1 MDMNQVLAA
10 ELNVKPWQ
18 VEAAVKLIDEGNTIP
33 FISRYRKEATGSLN
47 DEILRN
53 LYDRLMYLRS
63 LNDRKAVVLASIEE
77 QGKLTAEL
85 NAQTD
90 LTLTYA
96 GAFSCTAYCSE
107 EYAHICGEGHGI
119 TSSGAKVQPGVTVA
133 ADISVLP
140 YGTVVYIEG
149 VGLRVVQDTGSAV
162 KGNKL
167 DVAVNTHAEA
177 LSWSGWGSRRVWII
191 SGGVEP

>member
-1 MDMNQVLAA
+1 MRLKSLVACMAGLAVGCTLAGSVCFRRVTELETERDIYQSRFQNWQTRAIDA
-10 ELNVKPWQ
+10 EENASQLQTEV
-18 VEAAVKLIDEGNTIP
+18 
-33 FISRYRKEATGSLN
+33 
-47 DEILRN
+47 
-53 LYDRLMYLRS
+53 DR
-63 LNDRKAVVLASIEE
+63 
-77 QGKLTAEL
+77 LTAEL
-85 NAQTD
+85 EASNS

-96 GAFSCTAYCSE
+96 GSFSCTAYCSE
-107 EYAHICGEGHGI
+107 EYAHICGKGHGI

-133 ADISVLP
+133 ADTSILP

-149 VGLRVVQDTGSAV
+149 IGLRVVQDTGGAV

>member
-1 MDMNQVLAA
+1 MRRKRNHGALLCLSGVLAGCIVTSA
-10 ELNVKPWQ
+10 VCGQRVDELTMERDIYSYRYKNWEQ
-18 VEAAVKLIDEGNTIP
+18 TASEREETIDL
-33 FISRYRKEATGSLN
+33 S
-47 DEILRN
+47 
-53 LYDRLMYLRS
+53 
-63 LNDRKAVVLASIEE
+63 
-77 QGKLTAEL
+77 
-85 NAQTD
+85 
-90 LTLTYA
+90 LTYI
-96 GAFSCTAYCSE
+96 GAFSCTAYCAE
-107 EYAHICGEGHGI
+107 EYPHICGEGHGI

-133 ADISVLP
+133 ADTSVLP

-149 VGLRVVQDTGSAV
+149 VGLRVVQDTGGAV

>member
-1 MDMNQVLAA
+1 MKLKRKRNHGALLCLSGVLAGCIVTSA
-10 ELNVKPWQ
+10 VCGQRVDELEIERDIYASKSSNW
-18 VEAAVKLIDEGNTIP
+18 ERMAGERDETIDQLQTEV
-33 FISRYRKEATGSLN
+33 
-47 DEILRN
+47 D
-53 LYDRLMYLRS
+53 
-63 LNDRKAVVLASIEE
+63 
-77 QGKLTAEL
+77 KLTAEL

-96 GAFSCTAYCSE
+96 GAFSCTAYCAE

-133 ADISVLP
+133 ADISILP
-140 YGTVVYIEG
+140 YGTVVYIEN
-149 VGLRVVQDTGSAV
+149 VGLRVIQDTGSAV

-167 DVAVNTHAEA
+167 DVCVNTHEEA
-177 LSWSGWGSRRVWII
+177 LSWSGYGSRRVWIV

>member
-1 MDMNQVLAA
+1 MRP
-10 ELNVKPWQ
+10 KR
-18 VEAAVKLIDEGNTIP
+18 P
-33 FISRYRKEATGSLN
+33 F
-47 DEILRN
+47 
-53 LYDRLMYLRS
+53 RS
-63 LNDRKAVVLASIEE
+63 LIVCVSCAMVGCILASTAYSRRVDELEIERDIYASQLQTE
-77 QGKLTAEL
+77 VDNLTAEL
-85 NAQTD
+85 AAQID

-96 GAFSCTAYCSE
+96 GSFSCTAYCTE

-133 ADISVLP
+133 ADTSILP

-162 KGNKL
+162 VGNKL

-177 LSWSGWGSRRVWII
+177 LSWSGWGSRRVWIV
-191 SGGVEP
+191 SGGAEP